1 MESEGRELTRPLA
14 KNRPVQPSSETNCQ
28 QEVPEELFVPSQES
42 ELAPHAPTGL
52 SNPFWS
58 A

>member
-1 MESEGRELTRPLA
+1 MESEAQEPGRPLGGN
-14 KNRPVQPSSETNCQ
+14 KPVQPSSETNCR
-28 QEVPEELFVPSQES
+28 QEATEELFVPAQES

>member
-1 MESEGRELTRPLA
+1 VESGAREFTRPNA
-14 KNRPVQPSSETNCQ
+14 EKKPVQPAPNTNFQ
-28 QEVPEELFVPSQES
+28 QAAPEELFVPSQEA

>member
-1 MESEGRELTRPLA
+1 MESEAHELGRPLTEN
-14 KNRPVQPSSETNCQ
+14 KPVQPSSETNCR

>member
-1 MESEGRELTRPLA
+1 MESKSRELTRPLA
-14 KNRPVQPSSETNCQ
+14 DNPFQPAAENCQ
-28 QEVPEELFVPSQES
+28 EEVPEELFVPSQEN

-52 SNPFWS
+52 NNPFWS

>member
-1 MESEGRELTRPLA
+1 MESKARELTRPLA
-14 KNRPVQPSSETNCQ
+14 HNSPFQPAAENCQ
-28 QEVPEELFVPSQES
+28 ERVPEELFVPSQEN

-52 SNPFWS
+52 NNPFWS

>member
-1 MESEGRELTRPLA
+1 VESKARELTRPLA
-14 KNRPVQPSSETNCQ
+14 KHSPFQPAAENCQ
-28 QEVPEELFVPSQES
+28 EGVPEELFVPSQEN

-52 SNPFWS
+52 KNPFWS